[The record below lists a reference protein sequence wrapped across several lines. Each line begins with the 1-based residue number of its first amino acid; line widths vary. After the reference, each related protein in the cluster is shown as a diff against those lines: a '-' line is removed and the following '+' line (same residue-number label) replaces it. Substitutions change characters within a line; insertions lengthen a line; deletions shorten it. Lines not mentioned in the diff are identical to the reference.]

1 MTREETISWRRTGR
15 VAPDE
20 RLGKSGRVGARRPTV
35 SLGEQ
40 LRIDRGVPQ
49 AVLRVLSYRHG
60 AAAVRQTAAYVTAKS
75 AERFVIEGD
84 IEVEGAGERCAIVAE
99 WAADFGAHARARDAA
114 HLELSAPPGSDRA
127 RLFAAAR
134 AFAEETFGATHR
146 YILAEHRDTAHPHAH
161 LIVKLRG
168 YDGRQFDP
176 RKSDLACW
184 RERFAACARAQGL
197 ELGASPRS
205 ARGVTR
211 QGLSRAA
218 IQRQRREAALLAHRA
233 DEDCSAGIRVSPTR
247 QPASEAEMD
256 IER

>member
-1 MTREETISWRRTGR
+1 MIREETISWRRTGR

-20 RLGKSGRVGARRPTV
+20 RLGKSGRAGARRPPV
-35 SLGEQ
+35 SVGEQ

-75 AERFVIEGD
+75 GERFVIEGD
-84 IEVEGAGERCAIVAE
+84 IEVDGAGERCAIVAE
-99 WAADFGAHARARDAA
+99 WAADFGSHSRARDAA
-114 HLELSAPPGSDRA
+114 HFELSAPPGSDRA
-127 RLFAAAR
+127 KLFAAVR
-134 AFAEETFGATHR
+134 AFANETFGATHR

-168 YDGRQFDP
+168 YDGRQLDP
-176 RKSDLACW
+176 RKGDLACW
-184 RERFAACARAQGL
+184 RERFAACARAEGL

-211 QGLSRAA
+211 KGVSRAA
-218 IQRQRREAALLAHRA
+218 VEQRRRETALAAHDGARSRWSEIRA
-233 DEDCSAGIRVSPTR
+233 TPAR
-247 QPASEAEMD
+247 QPSGESEID